1 MSSQRLIAY
10 TDLHMFK
17 TEKNPSTEK
26 KQIERVPSLTKKHL
40 EIDIFWERANQ
51 LPSWGITGYINHIL
65 GKVVCFGIVGQHK
78 KDSVFVVCVCMCVF
92 VRVRVHVCVC
102 VRV

>member
-51 LPSWGITGYINHIL
+51 LPSVGYHWVYKPYFREGCMLWNSWPTQKRL
-65 GKVVCFGIVGQHK
+65 R
-78 KDSVFVVCVCMCVF
+78 VFS
-92 VRVRVHVCVC
+92 VC